1 MLSRRLLILFLCV
14 PYAYVILVRG
24 QKDNAPQIE
33 TDDASDNRRLRK
45 SSLPIV
51 KFYALGDGPYGY
63 QQRQRFPS
71 QLKRMDSRPEFAVH
85 LGNVRE
91 RQQDCDSTH
100 LDQAANALINNSK
113 IPTFVLPGEADWYTC
128 KDQES
133 AWAGWS
139 RNFLRFEDNWNH
151 NLPVRHQDGTPEN
164 FSFIHKGV
172 LFCSF
177 HVLNASILNVEIW
190 NEKVKANVRWLESE
204 LVSNAFQN
212 DVGAI
217 VLLAHAQPHTRRYR
231 EFYESLLIVSS
242 QIDKPIMYL
251 HGAEKQFS
259 VERDFSVHNILS
271 VSIARG
277 RWDGRSHG
285 NYC

>member
-1 MLSRRLLILFLCV
+1 MALLKTLALSTR
-14 PYAYVILVRG
+14 
-24 QKDNAPQIE
+24 
-33 TDDASDNRRLRK
+33 
-45 SSLPIV
+45 
-51 KFYALGDGPYGY
+51 
-63 QQRQRFPS
+63 
-71 QLKRMDSRPEFAVH
+71 
-85 LGNVRE
+85 
-91 RQQDCDSTH
+91 
-100 LDQAANALINNSK
+100 
-113 IPTFVLPGEADWYTC
+113 
-128 KDQES
+128 
-133 AWAGWS
+133 
-139 RNFLRFEDNWNH
+139 
-151 NLPVRHQDGTPEN
+151 
-164 FSFIHKGV
+164 GV

-177 HVLNASILNVEIW
+177 RVLNASILNVEIW
-190 NEKVKANVRWLESE
+190 NEKVKANIRWLESE